1 MNNIIK
7 ANNYREFK
15 AQFEEELKKS
25 AEGFVRIGYLLKVAR
40 DTDVLLEGGYK
51 SVAEFAEKEYGLRPD
66 MVSRFMAINDRF
78 AVNGYSDQLEDKY
91 QGYGYAKLSELLTL
105 PEAVADALPEGL
117 TRKEI
122 QAVKEEYREEK
133 KITDLEVLMEGP
145 EEENEIL
152 QIMRGY
158 FKEHPMDYLRI
169 WDEAP
174 RFRTV
179 NDALEQL
186 APAGSV
192 TIVTRVKGKG
202 KMMLVVD
209 TAKGTAQLV
218 SMRTDQSET
227 VGAENI
233 AAAVTALCF
242 RPELTDGKA
251 AWAETFGEP
260 FPEFAPVQKSEK
272 VKTAPKES
280 ESYMD
285 AGGNTI
291 TPAKKPMGDASEAVP
306 EEIAGKQIIGSSPKK
321 ELTKEQKY
329 DRQQAKIDKQTK
341 EKLEEIKEANEP
353 LPSEQA
359 QMVHEIKLAELYY
372 EDVAIGKKTFE
383 LRKNDRGYKI
393 GDALLMTEYAGGSPT
408 GRTIY
413 ADIIY
418 ILEEYTG
425 LQEGYAILGIKVT
438 RTD

>member
-1 MNNIIK
+1 
-7 ANNYREFK
+7 
-15 AQFEEELKKS
+15 
-25 AEGFVRIGYLLKVAR
+25 
-40 DTDVLLEGGYK
+40 
-51 SVAEFAEKEYGLRPD
+51 

-78 AVNGYSDQLEDKY
+78 AVNGYSDQLEEKY
-91 QGYGYAKLSELLTL
+91 QAYGYAKLSELLTL
-105 PEAVADALPEGL
+105 PENMAEALPEGL

-133 KITDLEVLMEGP
+133 KITDLEVMMEGP
-145 EEENEIL
+145 AEENEIL
-152 QIMRGY
+152 QIIRGY

-218 SMRTDQSET
+218 SMRTDQSEA

-233 AAAVTALCF
+233 AAAVTALCY

-251 AWAETFGEP
+251 AWAEIFGEP
-260 FPEFAPVQKSEK
+260 FPEIAPVQKSEK
-272 VKTAPKES
+272 VKTPQKETYTD
-280 ESYMD
+280 E
-285 AGGNTI
+285 GGNTI
-291 TPAKKPMGDASEAVP
+291 TPAKKPLGDVSEAVP
-306 EEIAGKQIIGSSPKK
+306 EEITTKQIIGSSPKK
-321 ELTKEQKY
+321 ELTEEQKY

-353 LPSEQA
+353 LPSEQT
-359 QMVHEIKLAELYY
+359 QLVHEIKLAELYY

-383 LRKNDRGYKI
+383 LRKNERGYKV
-393 GDALLMTEYAGGSPT
+393 GDALLMTEFAGGRPT

-418 ILEEYTG
+418 ILEGYTG

-438 RTD
+438 RAD

>member
-78 AVNGYSDQLEDKY
+78 AVNGYSDQLEEKY
-91 QGYGYAKLSELLTL
+91 QSYGYAKLSELLTL
-105 PEAVADALPEGL
+105 PENMAEALPEGL

-133 KITDLEVLMEGP
+133 KITDLEVMMEGP
-145 EEENEIL
+145 AEENEITEIIKGFFL
-152 QIMRGY
+152 
-158 FKEHPMDYLRI
+158 EHPQDYIRMHEQAQKGVNVLRVF
-169 WDEAP
+169 E
-174 RFRTV
+174 T
-179 NDALEQL
+179 L
-186 APAGSV
+186 APSGSV

-202 KMMLVVD
+202 KMMLVID
-209 TAKGTAQLV
+209 AAKAAAQLV
-218 SMRTDQSET
+218 SMRTDASET
-227 VGAENI
+227 VDGVDI
-233 AAAVTALCF
+233 AVAVANLCKK
-242 RPELTDGKA
+242 PGEAKA
-251 AWAETFGEP
+251 AWEKIYGQP
-260 FPEFAPVQKSEK
+260 FPEIAPVQKSEK
-272 VKTAPKES
+272 VKTPQKET
-280 ESYMD
+280 YTD
-285 AGGNTI
+285 DGGNTI
-291 TPAKKPMGDASEAVP
+291 TPAKKPLGDESEAVP
-306 EEIAGKQIIGSSPKK
+306 EEITGKQIIGSSPKK
-321 ELTKEQKY
+321 ELTEEQKY
-329 DRQQAKIDKQTK
+329 NRQQAKIDKQTK
-341 EKLEEIKEANEP
+341 EKLEEIKEATEP

-359 QMVHEIKLAELYY
+359 QLVHEIKLAELYY
-372 EDVAIGKKTFE
+372 EDVKSGKKTFE

-393 GDALLMTEYAGGSPT
+393 GDALLMTEYAGGNPT

-418 ILEEYTG
+418 ILEGYTG

-438 RTD
+438 RAN